1 MSKMPMVN
9 LCFLTN
15 TYRYTI
21 NLFTKKYDKFFGKS
35 IYFWLAF
42 ESYCLHGHAQNDS
55 KCSYILFLIKY
66 KTRNIMKTEQTTI
79 VYAQWD
85 RWTSHD
91 VIKHH
96 MITTDVTLK

>member
-1 MSKMPMVN
+1 MKKIVSRQVSKS
-9 LCFLTN
+9 F
-15 TYRYTI
+15 
-21 NLFTKKYDKFFGKS
+21 KKFFDKS
-35 IYFWLAF
+35 IYLWLAF
-42 ESYCLHGHAQNDS
+42 ESYYFHGHALNDN

-66 KTRNIMKTEQTTI
+66 NTRNIIMKTEQMTI

-85 RWTSHD
+85 RWTSYD